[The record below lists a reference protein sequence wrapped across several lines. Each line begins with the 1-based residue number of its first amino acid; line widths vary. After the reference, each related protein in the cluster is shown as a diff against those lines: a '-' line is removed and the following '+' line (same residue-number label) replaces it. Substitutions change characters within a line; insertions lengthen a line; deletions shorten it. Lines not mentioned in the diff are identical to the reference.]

1 MSEQL
6 LFLQNLGLTLL
17 LGSLIGLERERTRH
31 QEDVHEFGGIRTLS
45 LISILGYLV
54 YSLFPDSI
62 FFYIVTAG
70 FLGLLIASYVMA
82 SYIDKTN
89 GATTEIAGL
98 FTYLIGIL
106 MAKVDLL
113 IAAVITLIVVLLLYF
128 KKPLHRLAHSIEKEE
143 LYDTIKF
150 IAVVFVVLPLLPNQT
165 FGPLNILNPYEIWLI
180 VVLISSISF
189 ISYVAIK
196 VVGPKRG
203 IGVGGFLGGLTS
215 STAVSLS
222 FSQMSKKTN
231 KVVNPFVFGIL
242 IACSAMFF
250 RVLLTISILNADLV
264 KILYIPMFSMGG
276 LGLLLAL
283 YFWFKPEGKSLGHF
297 SEKELHLKSPFQL
310 MSALHF
316 GLLFAALLF
325 VSKFA
330 ADYFGS
336 QGIYLMAFLSG
347 ILDVDAIAV
356 SMANLSK
363 DGQITSTVAAT
374 GITLA
379 AMTNTVSK
387 GFIVFFLGSRKVGW
401 RSLLALITMALL
413 GGASLVFIA

>member
-106 MAKVDLL
+106 MAKGDLL